1 MRFTIEKADFL
12 RGLGRIQ
19 AVVER
24 RSSLPVLA
32 NALIRADGE
41 SLTMSAT
48 DLEVGMTST
57 HKARV
62 ETPGSVTLAAKKLY
76 EIARELDEDEV
87 TLSIED
93 GSRVNLSCGKASFS
107 LLSIAP
113 EEYPTLPGD
122 SGASFV
128 SLDASLLMEMIDA
141 TLYATS
147 TDETR
152 YNLNGVLMEGDG
164 KGRVIFVATNGH
176 RLAKAE
182 KATPEPISFL
192 DKGII
197 VPRKGVSEIRKLC
210 EETDGA
216 IELGLSEG
224 FLLVRG
230 PNLLLSCRLID
241 GEFPDYRQVIPDQH
255 QIRVVV
261 SRELLHQAVKRI
273 ALVAHERAGGFRLAL
288 EDGELELFAQN
299 PDLGE
304 AREKLAVE
312 YQGDRFETG
321 FNARYLQDALTAM
334 LSKEILIELR
344 DELTPAQLRP
354 ADDPD
359 RIAVVMPMRI

>member
-24 RSSLPVLA
+24 RGTLPVLA
-32 NALIRADGE
+32 NALIKAEGDGVT
-41 SLTMSAT
+41 LAAT

-57 HKARV
+57 HKAQV

-76 EIARELDEDEV
+76 EIARELDEDQV

-93 GSRVNLSCGKASFS
+93 GSRVNLTCGKASFS

-122 SGASFV
+122 SGAAFV
-128 SLDASLLMEMIDA
+128 SLDAPLLMEMIDA

-152 YNLNGVLMEGDG
+152 YNLNGVFMESDDEA
-164 KGRVIFVATNGH
+164 RVVFVATNGH
-176 RLAKAE
+176 RLAKAA
-182 KATPEPISFL
+182 KATPEPVSFL
-192 DKGII
+192 TKGII
-197 VPRKGVSEIRKLC
+197 VPRKGVAEIRKLC
-210 EETDGA
+210 EETDEA
-216 IELGLSEG
+216 VQLGLSEG

-241 GEFPDYRQVIPDQH
+241 GEFPDYRQVIPQDQ
-255 QIRVVV
+255 QIRVLV
-261 SRELLHQAVKRI
+261 SRDQLHQAVKRI

-288 EDGELELFAQN
+288 EDGQLELYAQN

-304 AREKLAVE
+304 AREKLPVE
-312 YQGDRFETG
+312 YTGDRFETG
-321 FNARYLQDALTAM
+321 FNARYLLDALGAM
-334 LSKEILIELR
+334 HSKEILIELR

-359 RIAVVMPMRI
+359 RIAIVMPMRI